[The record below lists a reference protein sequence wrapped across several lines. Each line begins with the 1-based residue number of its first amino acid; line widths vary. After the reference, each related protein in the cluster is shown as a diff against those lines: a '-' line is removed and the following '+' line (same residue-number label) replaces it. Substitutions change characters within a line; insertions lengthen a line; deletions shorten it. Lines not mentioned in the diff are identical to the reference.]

1 MIQLKLE
8 QLKVM
13 TMRVMLILVLC
24 WSAMYAN
31 ATSYRRPDRPA
42 TPAEQIELAQ
52 YDEAM
57 AARMRRLETR
67 IAADAEVQQMLAF
80 VLHDDDNADISSS
93 EFSAREQARF
103 TLAMRD
109 ELAGLIWAS
118 YQYNDVVSS
127 PIRAAEP
134 EKSDAIKKLNQLIT
148 RWRPTGSSIWGM
160 FDALLHE
167 NPMEQKQLLSIALKK
182 PLHSGLTKRA
192 RVLALRYFEIYFSE
206 PEPVLREALTVY
218 RPDYSW
224 TQLALLG
231 MGGIDLEG
239 LVASDLLEASCD
251 LENPREAS
259 LSASDCQSLFRQSQL
274 LKLMMPEELPAE
286 QFEEPVLSA
295 FLADQQLVE
304 QIQTTL
310 DECANSPA
318 FVLVMLRATSSADWR
333 GYLRKVAGSPCK
345 AIALKLPPA

>member
-1 MIQLKLE
+1 
-8 QLKVM
+8 
-13 TMRVMLILVLC
+13 MRVMLILVLC
-24 WSAMYAN
+24 WPAMDAN
-31 ATSYRRPDRPA
+31 ATSYRRPDRPS

-57 AARMRRLETR
+57 AARKRRLETR

-80 VLHDDDNADISSS
+80 VLDDDENADISSD
-93 EFSAREQARF
+93 EYSARKQARF
-103 TLAMRD
+103 TLAMQD

-118 YQYNDVVSS
+118 YEYDRSIGS
-127 PIRAAEP
+127 HIRALEP
-134 EKSDAIKKLNQLIT
+134 EKAESTKKINQLIT
-148 RWRPTGSSIWGM
+148 RWKPTGSSIWGI
-160 FDALLHE
+160 FAALLHE
-167 NPMEQKQLLSIALKK
+167 NLIEQKQLLSIVLKK

-206 PEPVLREALTVY
+206 PEPDLREALTVY

-224 TQLALLG
+224 MQLALLG
-231 MGGIDLEG
+231 IGGIDLEG
-239 LVASDLLEASCD
+239 LVASKLLDASCD

-259 LSASDCQSLFRQSQL
+259 LSASDCQSLFWQSQL

-286 QFEEPVLSA
+286 LFEEPVLSA

-304 QIQTTL
+304 QTQATL
-310 DECANSPA
+310 DECGNSPA

-333 GYLRKVAGSPCK
+333 GYLRKVASNTCSK
-345 AIALKLPPA
+345 YQTN